1 MKRPLK
7 ALLLR
12 RSFRSYVS
20 GHKYEHKKELQYR
33 FLDISRVLGE
43 RVTLGRRFIIP
54 FIHFLRFLRITNYK
68 ISSVVLNQLAWNPPV
83 ATQLEKYEVF
93 LLVGP
98 RDLSIFPLSLA
109 SLNTQLSSTSRHITV
124 VCPESIREQIS
135 ENIRNYQNGSIQ
147 IEILTDEC
155 LLERFDLER
164 NDFPSSHVF
173 MQIAKFLLT
182 IYANSEKSLILDG
195 DTIFLRN
202 RNWDSGSSEILVIP
216 PEFEITQAEFS
227 KSLLQL
233 SRVSRLGYTT
243 QSQLLSKTKVQGLF
257 NQLGGIRKVSQEFGK
272 AYLEHQAGINPTKF
286 PCEWQLYGD
295 WLRRM
300 DDSPITYLAYSNISE
315 SRAILEARGLYLA
328 KQGEIEEFISQ
339 IQDKY
344 PELGSLSFH
353 HYK

>member
-124 VCPESIREQIS
+124 VCPESIRE
-135 ENIRNYQNGSIQ
+135 
-147 IEILTDEC
+147 EIT
-155 LLERFDLER
+155 RMA
-164 NDFPSSHVF
+164 VF
-173 MQIAKFLLT
+173 RLKFLRMSVYWNGLT
-182 IYANSEKSLILDG
+182 WSVMI
-195 DTIFLRN
+195 
-202 RNWDSGSSEILVIP
+202 
-216 PEFEITQAEFS
+216 
-227 KSLLQL
+227 
-233 SRVSRLGYTT
+233 SRVRTFSCKLQSFSSPFT
-243 QSQLLSKTKVQGLF
+243 Q
-257 NQLGGIRKVSQEFGK
+257 I
-272 AYLEHQAGINPTKF
+272 
-286 PCEWQLYGD
+286 
-295 WLRRM
+295 LR
-300 DDSPITYLAYSNISE
+300 S
-315 SRAILEARGLYLA
+315 
-328 KQGEIEEFISQ
+328 
-339 IQDKY
+339 
-344 PELGSLSFH
+344 H
-353 HYK
+353 

>member
-1 MKRPLK
+1 MKRSLK

-20 GHKYEHKKELQYR
+20 GRKYGYKNELQYR
-33 FLDISRVLGE
+33 LLDISRVLGE
-43 RVTLGRRFIIP
+43 RVNLGRRFVIP
-54 FIHFLRFLRITNYK
+54 FIHVLRFLRITNFK
-68 ISSVVLNQLAWNPPV
+68 ISSLVLNQLAWNPPV
-83 ATQLEKYEVF
+83 TAQPEKYEVF

-109 SLNTQLSSTSRHITV
+109 SLKTQLSSTSRQVTV

-135 ENIRNYQNGSIQ
+135 KDIKNYQNGSIQ

-155 LLERFDLER
+155 LLEQFNLKR
-164 NDFPSSHVF
+164 NDFPNSHVF
-173 MQIAKFLLT
+173 MQVAKFLLA
-182 IYANSEKSLILDG
+182 IHANSEKSLILDG

-202 RNWDSGSSEILVIP
+202 RSWDSGSSEILVIP

-233 SRVSRLGYTT
+233 PRVSRLGYTT
-243 QSQLLSKTKVQGLF
+243 QSQLLSKTKVQRLF
-257 NQLGGIRKVSQEFGK
+257 QQLGGVRNVSQEFGK
-272 AYLEHQAGINPTKF
+272 AYIDHQAGINPTKF

-295 WLRRM
+295 WLRRV
-300 DDSPITYLAYSNISE
+300 DNSPIRYLAYNNISE
-315 SRAILEARGLYLA
+315 SRAILEASGLYLA
-328 KQGEIEEFISQ
+328 KQEEIEEFISQ